1 MRRLVY
7 LGAMALVWNLAAFAQ
22 TATGTIQGNVV
33 DATGAAIPDVTV
45 VIQNKNTGV
54 RQTTNSSS
62 SGGFIV
68 PYLIPGEY
76 NATAEKKGFDKHVT
90 SDIRLSVQQTI
101 DLPITLKIGE
111 VTTTVEVSAAGAQLA
126 TSTSAVSTV
135 ITNKAMMDLPLN
147 GRNPFSLAT
156 LAPGVIPGGGSTPW
170 ISGGRNASSE
180 ITIDGTS
187 VIVPENN
194 VSIQDTGYQPI
205 VDSIEEFA
213 VITNAVAAEFGRT
226 GGGVITVATRSG
238 TNALH
243 GSLFEYLRNSKI
255 DSNSW
260 ANNRNGVRK
269 AAFQRNQF
277 GGVIGGPVLLP
288 KLYDGRNRT
297 FFFFDAQATRQR
309 SAATSTATMPLTS
322 WKNGD
327 FSDLRNGNGQPI
339 LIYDPATV
347 AQEGPNN
354 FIRQAF
360 PGNRVPGNRF
370 DPIAVN
376 MLKYWPEPNALP
388 TNAFT
393 NANNYFASG
402 KALNN
407 DDRFDSRLDHNVTES
422 FRLWAR
428 GSFSNGK
435 GVPFNG
441 FGNVGTSA
449 GDGPSYNTNYNVA
462 LNAVYTMSPTT
473 ILNMNYGLA
482 RKVSHRDPFSQGVDL
497 RGLGFPNAVVAAAGD
512 QNFEFPRVDVGGN
525 NGVSSLGQATFTT
538 LRIQSYGHDS
548 KADLTKVFSKHTLKT
563 GVEYRKLF
571 MNFTQH
577 GQPSGQYSFGN
588 NWTQRVV
595 GAANST
601 TQGNGISSFLLG
613 MLASGTISH
622 TFAAATA
629 SDYWGIY
636 LQDDWKLT
644 SKLTLNIGLRWDTDL
659 PRTER
664 FNRLSYWDIDAPSPL
679 AGKVP
684 VFPNLVGAMKFT
696 SADNRRQTP
705 TDLNNWGPRFG
716 FAYQINQKTVFR
728 GAYAVLYSASVLQA
742 SGTSG
747 SSGTQGFQSSTG
759 ANISFDGG
767 VTPVAT
773 FRNPFPSGFNLPE
786 GPAGGAGTQLGLGIG
801 DSFFNDYVNPIV
813 QQWNGNLQRDFGK
826 GFLVEVGYLGSKGNH
841 LIDGESN
848 VTFNQLPAS
857 YFALGNQ
864 LLGSNTVANPFLGL
878 ITNPTSSLSQP
889 RVAYNQLL
897 RPFPQYT
904 SVNAFRKPQAN
915 SLYHSF
921 TASVSKRYSH
931 GLNLQVSYTNG
942 KLIDDASQVVTFLGA
957 AGQKQDFYNR
967 AAERSISTQDVSQ
980 RFVMSANYELPFGRN
995 RTFLNA
1001 APRALDLVLG
1011 GWQVNGI
1018 VTFQTSVPLQI
1029 ANGGNFTNLGSPG
1042 QRPNNNGQ
1050 SAKKSG
1056 PIEDR
1061 LNSYFDQSVF
1071 SQAGNFTFGNT
1082 SRTSPDLRGPGT
1094 RAFDASLFKRFTIRD
1109 QLSTEFR
1116 LEAFNAFNHPIWN
1129 GPGTTVNAPG
1139 SFGVITAKGG
1149 NRNLQMVLRVQF

>member
-1 MRRLVY
+1 MQRFVCL
-7 LGAMALVWNLAAFAQ
+7 LILSLTCGFSAFAQ
-22 TATGTIQGNVV
+22 TATGTIQGNVA
-33 DATGAAIPDVTV
+33 DATGASVPDVAIT
-45 VIQNKNTGV
+45 ILNKNTGV
-54 RQTTNSSS
+54 RQTTQTNSS
-62 SGGFIV
+62 GNFIV
-68 PYLIPGEY
+68 PYLLPGEY
-76 NATAEKKGFDKHVT
+76 TASAEKKGFDKHLT
-90 SDIRLSVQQTI
+90 SAIRLSVQQTI
-101 DLPITLKIGE
+101 DLPIVLKIGE

-147 GRNPFSLAT
+147 GRNPFGLAS

-213 VITNAVAAEFGRT
+213 VITNSVAAEFGRT

-238 TNALH
+238 TNDLH

-255 DSNSW
+255 DANSW
-260 ANNRNGVRK
+260 GNNRNGVRK

-277 GGVIGGPVLLP
+277 GGTIGGPVVLP

-297 FFFFDAQATRQR
+297 FFFFDAQSTRQR
-309 SAATSTATMPLTS
+309 SAATSTATMPLAE
-322 WKNGD
+322 WKAGD
-327 FSDLRNGNGQPI
+327 FSNLRNGNGQPI
-339 LIYDPATV
+339 LVYDPTTV
-347 AQEGPNN
+347 VQEGPNN
-354 FIRQAF
+354 FTRTAF
-360 PGNRVPGNRF
+360 PGNRVPSSRF

-393 NANNYFASG
+393 AANNFFSSG
-402 KALNN
+402 KAASN
-407 DDRFDSRLDHNVTES
+407 DDRFDSRLDHNVTQK
-422 FRLWAR
+422 FRFWAR

-435 GVPFNG
+435 STPFNG
-441 FGNVGTSA
+441 FGNVGTSS
-449 GDGPSYNTNYNVA
+449 GDGPSFNTNYNVA
-462 LNAVYTMSPTT
+462 LNNVYTISPTT
-473 ILNMNYGLA
+473 ILNINYGFA
-482 RKVSHRDPFSQGVDL
+482 RKVSHRDPFSQGMDL
-497 RGLGFPNAVVAAAGD
+497 RALGFPTDVVASAST
-512 QNFEFPRVDVGGN
+512 QNFEFPRIDVGGN

-548 KADLTKVFSKHTLKT
+548 RADLTKVLSKHTIKT

-595 GAANST
+595 GAAAST
-601 TQGNGISSFLLG
+601 TQGNGFASFLLG
-613 MLASGTISH
+613 QMASGTLSH

-629 SDYWGIY
+629 SDYWGLY
-636 LQDDWKLT
+636 LQDDWKVS
-644 SKLTLNIGLRWDTDL
+644 SKLTLNIGLRWDVDL

-664 FNRLSYWDIDAPSPL
+664 FNRLSYWDINAPSPI

-684 VFPNLVGAMKFT
+684 GFSNLVGSMLFA
-696 SADNRRQTP
+696 SPQDRRQTP
-705 TDLNNWGPRFG
+705 TDYNNWGPRFG

-728 GAYAVLYSASVLQA
+728 GAYAILYSASVLQA

-759 ANISFDGG
+759 SNISFDGG

-773 FRNPFPSGFNLPE
+773 FRNPFPSGYNLPE
-786 GPAGGAGTQLGLGIG
+786 GPSGGPGTQLGLGIG

-826 GFLVEVGYLGSKGNH
+826 GFLVELGYLGSKGNH

-848 VTFNQLPAS
+848 MSYNQLPAS

-864 LLGSNTVANPFLGL
+864 LLGSNTVANPFFGI

-889 RVAYNQLL
+889 RVALNQLL

-904 SVNAFRKPQAN
+904 GVNAFRKPQAN
-915 SLYHSF
+915 SLYHSM
-921 TASVSKRYSH
+921 TVSVTKRYSH
-931 GLNLQVSYTNG
+931 GLNMQLSYTNG

-957 AGQKQDFYNR
+957 AGTKQDFYNR
-967 AAERSISTQDVSQ
+967 AAERSISAQDVSQ
-980 RFVMSANYELPFGRN
+980 RFVTSVNYELPFGKGRA
-995 RTFLNA
+995 FLNDMH
-1001 APRALDLVLG
+1001 RGLDVMLG

-1018 VTFQTSVPLQI
+1018 ITFQTAIPLQI
-1029 ANGGNFTNLGSPG
+1029 SNGGNFTNLGSTG

-1050 SAKKSG
+1050 SAKKTG
-1056 PIEDR
+1056 PIDQR
-1061 LNSYFDQSVF
+1061 LLSYFDQSVF

-1094 RAFDASLFKRFTIRD
+1094 RAFDASIFKKFTIHE
-1109 QLSTEFR
+1109 QVATEFR

-1129 GPGTTVNAPG
+1129 APGTTVNAPG
-1139 SFGVITAKGG
+1139 SFGIITAKGG
-1149 NRNLQMVLRVQF
+1149 NRNLQMVLRLQF